1 VNQVRNHPIL
11 SEFCDPLP
19 KLSEPG
25 DQDVSGGV
33 NRFGEL
39 LGNRARPVSVGFT
52 FTGDGERHIGLR
64 VGPQGLDVVETA
76 KTEQPDFEIV
86 TSEETW
92 RGIAEGEVAP
102 LDAMTHGRL
111 RFRGDV
117 VLASRVVHEL
127 RQAAAKAEVR

>member
-19 KLSEPG
+19 KLSEAG
-25 DQDVSGGV
+25 DEDVAGSV

-39 LGNRARPVSVGFT
+39 LGNRAEPVSVGFHL
-52 FTGDGERHIGLR
+52 TGEPERYIGLR
-64 VGPQGLDVVETA
+64 VGPQGLLVGETA
-76 KTEQPDFEIV
+76 KTDQPDFEII
-86 TSEETW
+86 TSEQTW

-102 LDAMTHGRL
+102 LDAMAHGEL
-111 RFRGDV
+111 RFRGNV

-127 RQAAAKAEVR
+127 RRAAAKSEGR